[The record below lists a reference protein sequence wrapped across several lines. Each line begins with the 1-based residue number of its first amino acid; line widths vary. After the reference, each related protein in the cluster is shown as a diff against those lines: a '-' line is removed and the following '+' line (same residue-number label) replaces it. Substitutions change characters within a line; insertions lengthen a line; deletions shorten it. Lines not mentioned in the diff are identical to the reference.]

1 MQITLRP
8 LTLPISMKDFQEN
21 SDDEADERSCD
32 EYLRDLELDFHER
45 ALLANSKC
53 FIKKK
58 NNFFVQKANE
68 DIECYNVAKKGHFDE
83 EEVSDDEEKTQV
95 KVLMDLA
102 ADELSVGN
110 NHACNGEWIDIV
122 MKKANT
128 KPKKKILGD
137 EQLTESSSQ
146 NDGKE
151 NPFITVSLDYDYE
164 MVQKSKDWV
173 ERLNPDSKLPNFN
186 TGRILQA
193 VNECL

>member
-1 MQITLRP
+1 MEGTPVMESKMYYKSFDP
-8 LTLPISMKDFQEN
+8 LKGTPERGYIFISVPGVHRGDPTCNGQGEPKVPKDYKAEYKKMK
-21 SDDEADERSCD
+21 AK
-32 EYLRDLELDFHER
+32 L
-45 ALLANSKC
+45 ALLEAN
-53 FIKKK
+53 
-58 NNFFVQKANE
+58 
-68 DIECYNVAKKGHFDE
+68 E